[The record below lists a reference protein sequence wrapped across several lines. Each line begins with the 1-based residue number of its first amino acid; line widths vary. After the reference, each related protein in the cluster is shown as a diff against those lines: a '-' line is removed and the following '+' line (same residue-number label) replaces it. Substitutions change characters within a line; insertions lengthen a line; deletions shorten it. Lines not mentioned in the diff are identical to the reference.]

1 VAGINLRE
9 QSLHGLDTAQRAW
22 RLYVQH
28 GLTQAQIAG
37 ELQLTQ
43 SAVSKAIKRA
53 EQLGLETL
61 RASVASHKALQLAR
75 LERIYALAMDGF
87 ERSIGER
94 VRKASSTK
102 AGTKGDEV
110 SDATVT
116 EVVQGDPRWLQTA
129 LQALG
134 DMRRLLG
141 LDAPAKL
148 HVTEPNRPHAGLTEH
163 EIRVELGVL
172 LAQVGV
178 DPASL
183 SPAASR
189 AIGAG
194 S

>member
-1 VAGINLRE
+1 MAGINFRE

-28 GLTQAQIAG
+28 GLTQKQIAG

-43 SAVSKAIKRA
+43 SAVSKALKRA

-61 RASVASHKALQLAR
+61 RASVATHKALQLAR

-102 AGTKGDEV
+102 VGTKGDEV
-110 SDATVT
+110 YDGTQT
-116 EVVQGDPRWLQTA
+116 EDGRGDPKWLQTA
-129 LQALG
+129 LAALS
-134 DMRRLLG
+134 DIRRLLG
-141 LDAPAKL
+141 LDAPAKV
-148 HVTEPNRPHAGLTEH
+148 HVTESNRIALTEQD
-163 EIRVELGVL
+163 IRIELGL
-172 LAQVGV
+172 LFAQVGV

-183 SPAASR
+183 APAAPR
-189 AIGAG
+189 AIGDGA
-194 S
+194 